1 MLYVADSLYYNAALT
16 LSILQK
22 LNVATEIFNL
32 WFQMLQQVKKSGVRA
47 NFKREHDKKV
57 CCLGLTSLL
66 ALPADQLPGE
76 ALGRVFKAALD
87 LLVAYKDQ
95 VAGMDSQGNMS
106 FTNLLQEDSNLDKE
120 LLGESQHTPM
130 SIQESPFQVDMIL
143 FKSKRQAGNFTVE
156 EDKLLVLAWLN
167 TSLNPI
173 QGNEQKLESFYTRI
187 WAYFH
192 KVKEFDSDRTMCPL
206 MNRWNEPKWL
216 QFKPKEKHK
225 RSNSLP
231 QTTQTPDSDQAFGD
245 KVSHDSFVDLERPI
259 GRKAEKAK
267 RKRKDNEKEDVAVFM
282 DRKTKF
288 LEDACEVEKELIRMK
303 GEKIRLEELRMME
316 KTRLEELRMTEKINI
331 EKERLCFEQAKEDG
345 RMHIEEERMRI
356 EEERMRM
363 EDERMRREEE
373 RLQLKRNKEEERI
386 MMIDISGLSGRQQ
399 QYYDQLQMDILKS
412 QVKKT

>member
-1 MLYVADSLYYNAALT
+1 
-16 LSILQK
+16 
-22 LNVATEIFNL
+22 
-32 WFQMLQQVKKSGVRA
+32 MLQYCRRGVGHRWSEA
-47 NFKREHDKKV
+47 SR
-57 CCLGLTSLL
+57 LGCPIGDVTTRPRQQHEVEVLGPSDALL
-66 ALPADQLPGE
+66 RWLIRSSKIHMVSISP
-76 ALGRVFKAALD
+76 D
-87 LLVAYKDQ
+87 LRM
-95 VAGMDSQGNMS
+95 GMDSQGNMS

-167 TSLNPI
+167 TSLDPI
-173 QGNEQKLESFYTRI
+173 QGNEQKLDSFYTRI
-187 WAYFH
+187 WA
-192 KVKEFDSDRTMCPL
+192 
-206 MNRWNEPKWL
+206 NEPKWL